1 MTDLRS
7 EIKNIIAA
15 LVHREPLI
23 GIFLKRTWIYESN
36 EYPMP
41 AWTDGLRIYVNP
53 PIFLNLSKPERTS
66 VLAHEALHIFELHI
80 PRSKAL
86 GVPRA
91 IANIAADAKVNQHLS
106 ESKMQIP
113 KNAVTLRTVSS
124 MTGVSESE
132 LAKMSF
138 EEIARLLARNC
149 SGSKQGSG
157 TGYSSNHSRGP
168 GDGANLEEAAGD
180 LVETS
185 RGKGNILNEG
195 DAGDENANSDEIA
208 NRAAKKAVET
218 YTIAK
223 TAGTVPGWAERVI
236 DEILKPKVDWRRLLR
251 SALEKGLGK
260 KVRRSWMRP
269 SRKGEPFPGK
279 ELLNMSTVVVAV
291 DTSGSIGILEL
302 RRFLSEIYGICKE
315 SARVVVIPWDATAYD
330 PIVISRASDVKKIK
344 LRGGGGTCFY
354 PVVCMLEKMSYS
366 QLVILSDWE
375 IADLDSAE
383 VIGYLKKNAG
393 RIIAVT
399 TYGTPPVFLR
409 TVRIDRW

>member
-36 EYPMP
+36 EYPM
-41 AWTDGLRIYVNP
+41 ASWTDGLRIYVNP
-53 PIFLNLSKPERTS
+53 PIFLNYSKPERTS
-66 VLAHEALHIFELHI
+66 ILAHEVLHIFELHI
-80 PRSKAL
+80 PRSKSL

-106 ESKMQIP
+106 ESNMQIP
-113 KNAVTLRTVSS
+113 RNAVTLRTVSS
-124 MTGVSESE
+124 MIGVDESE

-138 EEIARLLARNC
+138 EEIARLLAKNACSSCRQEGGGTGCDSNC
-149 SGSKQGSG
+149 S
-157 TGYSSNHSRGP
+157 SNR
-168 GDGANLEEAAGD
+168 DGAGD
-180 LVETS
+180 LVES
-185 RGKGNILNEG
+185 GGRGGRGDVLNEG
-195 DAGDENANSDEIA
+195 DAGDENAGSDEIA

-251 SALEKGLGK
+251 AAIERGLGK

-269 SRKGEPFPGK
+269 SRKGESFPGK
-279 ELLNMSTVVVAV
+279 ELLNISTVVVAV
-291 DTSGSIGILEL
+291 DTSGSIGINEL
-302 RRFLSEIYGICKE
+302 RRFISEVYGICRE

-330 PIVISRASDVKKIK
+330 PIVISRACDVGKVK
-344 LRGGGGTCFY
+344 LKGGGGTCFY
-354 PVVCMLEKMSYS
+354 PVVRVLEKMNYS

-399 TYGTPPVFLR
+399 TYNTPPVFLR
-409 TVRIDRW
+409 SVRIDRW

>member
-23 GIFLKRTWIYESN
+23 GIFLKRTWIYESS

-41 AWTDGLRIYVNP
+41 SWTDGLRIYVNP
-53 PIFLNLSKPERTS
+53 PVFLNFPKPERAS
-66 VLAHEALHIFELHI
+66 ILAHEVLHIFELHV

-86 GVPRA
+86 GVPKA

-106 ESKMQIP
+106 ESNMQIP
-113 KNAVTLRTVSS
+113 RNAVTLRTVSS
-124 MTGVSESE
+124 MTGVDESE

-138 EEIARLLARNC
+138 EEIARLLAKNVCRQGGAGTCDSGNC
-149 SGSKQGSG
+149 S
-157 TGYSSNHSRGP
+157 SSSSCAGGN
-168 GDGANLEEAAGD
+168 GAD
-180 LVETS
+180 LVEASS
-185 RGKGNILNEG
+185 RGNVLNEG
-195 DAGDENANSDEIA
+195 DAGDENASSDEVA
-208 NRAAKKAVET
+208 SRAAKKAVET

-223 TAGTVPGWAERVI
+223 TAGTVPGWAERIV

-251 SALEKGLGK
+251 AALEKGLGK
-260 KVRRSWMRP
+260 KVRRSWMKP

-279 ELLNMSTVVVAV
+279 ELLNMSTVAVAV
-291 DTSGSIGILEL
+291 DTSGSIGIAEL
-302 RRFLSEIYGICKE
+302 RRFISEVYGICRE

-330 PIVISRASDVKKIK
+330 PIVISRAGDVGKVK

-354 PVVCMLEKMSYS
+354 PVVRVLEKMSYS

-399 TYGTPPVFLR
+399 TYRTPPVFLR

>member
-7 EIKNIIAA
+7 EIKNVIAA

-41 AWTDGLRIYVNP
+41 SWTDGLRIYVNP
-53 PIFLNLSKPERTS
+53 PIFLNFSKPERAS
-66 VLAHEALHIFELHI
+66 ILAHEVLHIFELHI
-80 PRSKAL
+80 PRSKSL

-106 ESKMQIP
+106 ESNMQIP
-113 KNAVTLRTVSS
+113 RNAVTLRTVSS
-124 MTGVSESE
+124 MTGVGESE

-138 EEIARLLARNC
+138 EEIARLLARNVC
-149 SGSKQGSG
+149 SGRQGGSG
-157 TGYSSNHSRGP
+157 AGCDGSNCSSCTG
-168 GDGANLEEAAGD
+168 GDGAGD

-185 RGKGNILNEG
+185 RCSRGNVLNEG
-195 DAGDENANSDEIA
+195 DAGDENAGSDEIA

-218 YTIAK
+218 YTVAK
-223 TAGTVPGWAERVI
+223 TAGTVPGWAERIVG
-236 DEILKPKVDWRRLLR
+236 EILKPKVDWRRLLR
-251 SALEKGLGK
+251 AALERGLGK

-279 ELLNMSTVVVAV
+279 ELLNVSTVVVAV
-291 DTSGSIGILEL
+291 DTSGSIGVEEL
-302 RRFLSEIYGICKE
+302 RRFISEVYGICRE
-315 SARVVVIPWDATAYD
+315 SARVVVIPWDSTAYD
-330 PIVISRASDVKKIK
+330 PIVISRAGDVRRIK
-344 LRGGGGTCFY
+344 LRGGGGTCFC
-354 PVVCMLEKMSYS
+354 PVVRALENMSYS

-375 IADLDSAE
+375 ISDLGSAE

-399 TYGTPPVFLR
+399 TYRTPPAFLR
-409 TVRIDRW
+409 AVRIDRW